1 MKHLNNFEEYSQNE
15 SKLTKYITG
24 AAIAGATLYGA
35 NAIMNPNTK
44 ASAEYQE
51 TELAHF
57 PEFYVRTLGMD
68 DNIQV
73 TVNDVDGVIG
83 CKTSQGKHSSYTITV
98 EEGQDIIYYKVS
110 KWGEYIY
117 ATTNKSILPNS
128 NMINLSELEVVEETS
143 NYKILSVPSFWS
155 GLDLIFVNKGY
166 SNPKDE
172 FEMNGQKYTYL
183 EKSFGFVQG
192 SESFVI
198 KCKE

>member
-1 MKHLNNFEEYSQNE
+1 
-15 SKLTKYITG
+15 
-24 AAIAGATLYGA
+24 
-35 NAIMNPNTK
+35 MNPNTK
-44 ASAEYQE
+44 VSAEYQE
-51 TELAHF
+51 TELSHF

-83 CKTSQGKHSSYTITV
+83 CKTRQGKHNSYTVTV

-110 KWGEYIY
+110 KWGDYVY
-117 ATTNKSILPNS
+117 ATTNKSSLPDGDE
-128 NMINLSELEVVEETS
+128 INLSQLEVVEETS

-198 KCKE
+198 KCKD

>member
-1 MKHLNNFEEYSQNE
+1 MKYLNNFEEHNE
-15 SKLTKYITG
+15 SKLGKFVAG
-24 AAIAGATLYGA
+24 AAIAGATLWGA
-35 NAIMNPNTK
+35 DAIMNPNTK
-44 ASAEYQE
+44 VSAEYRE

-83 CKTSQGKHSSYTITV
+83 CKTRQGKQDSYTITV

-128 NMINLSELEVVEETS
+128 DEINLSQLEVIEETS

-192 SESFVI
+192 NESFVI
-198 KCKE
+198 KCRD

>member
-83 CKTSQGKHSSYTITV
+83 CKTRQGKQDSYTITV
-98 EEGQDIIYYKVS
+98 EEGQDII
-110 KWGEYIY
+110 
-117 ATTNKSILPNS
+117 
-128 NMINLSELEVVEETS
+128 
-143 NYKILSVPSFWS
+143 
-155 GLDLIFVNKGY
+155 
-166 SNPKDE
+166 
-172 FEMNGQKYTYL
+172 
-183 EKSFGFVQG
+183 
-192 SESFVI
+192 
-198 KCKE
+198 